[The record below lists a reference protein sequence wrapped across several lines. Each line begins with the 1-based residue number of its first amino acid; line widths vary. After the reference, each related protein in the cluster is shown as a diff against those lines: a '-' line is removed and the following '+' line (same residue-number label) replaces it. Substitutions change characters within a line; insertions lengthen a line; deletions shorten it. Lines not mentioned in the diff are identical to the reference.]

1 MRDQIHVLRKRSFQ
15 SVESI
20 IFIENTWSAFHSKDI
35 YKTGL
40 IHQLESTSSQIRFS
54 EGITM
59 NPQSDMADT
68 QLRNIE
74 HGNLILVA
82 LKLAQGL

>member
-1 MRDQIHVLRKRSFQ
+1 
-15 SVESI
+15 
-20 IFIENTWSAFHSKDI
+20 
-35 YKTGL
+35 
-40 IHQLESTSSQIRFS
+40 
-54 EGITM
+54 M